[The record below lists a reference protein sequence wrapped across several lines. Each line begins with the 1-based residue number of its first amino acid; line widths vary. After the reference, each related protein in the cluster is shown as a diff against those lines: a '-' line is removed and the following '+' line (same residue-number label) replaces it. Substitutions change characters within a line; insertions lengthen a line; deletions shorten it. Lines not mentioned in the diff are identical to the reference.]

1 MKRYLLAGSAF
12 ALLSAV
18 PAQAAEVIFTD
29 RTAFNAAAGAG
40 LTFESFETAQSGAT
54 VNYPG
59 FSVTESGGAN
69 FITHTSINSFFT
81 SATSDGANSIWF
93 DDNGNSLAT
102 FVFDAPI
109 TAFGFDVAAAAAG
122 TMTFSGGAAG
132 SFALGADTP
141 TFFGVI
147 SDTAFTTLQFDMSG
161 GPEVGFDALSFGIAN
176 AGAVPEPATWAFM
189 IFGFG
194 AIGGAMRRQRKANVK
209 VSYA

>member
-1 MKRYLLAGSAF
+1 MKKYLFAGSAI

-29 RTAFNAAAGAG
+29 RTAFDAATGAG
-40 LTFESFETAQSGAT
+40 LTFESFETEQSGAT

-59 FSVTESGGAN
+59 FSVTESNGFD

-93 DDNGNSLAT
+93 DDNGSSLAT

-109 TAFGFDVAAAAAG
+109 NAFGFDVAAAAAG

-141 TFFGVI
+141 TFFGLI

-176 AGAVPEPATWAFM
+176 VAAVPEPATWAFM

-194 AIGGAMRRQRKANVK
+194 AIGGALRRNRKANVK